1 MEVGVDTGLV
11 FPLVRLVEV
20 LVDMVL
26 LLCVAEEEEEEE
38 RRGEVVLATTV
49 EEEIGEEEEEDEEGG
64 RREVEVCVVG
74 DVLEMPVG
82 EGRIGREY
90 VRRVGVAVEVSLG
103 GAGTR
108 MWGDGAPAV
117 AAASFGAAETE
128 GAGVRG
134 GGGEE
139 VVGVSMGAGESRSMG
154 FGVSRGG
161 VGVVGVEGS
170 GVAVEV

>member
-1 MEVGVDTGLV
+1 MIGVEVGVDTGLV
-11 FPLVRLVEV
+11 FPLVRLAEA
-20 LVDMVL
+20 LVDMVVV
-26 LLCVAEEEEEEE
+26 LCVAEG
-38 RRGEVVLATTV
+38 GEAVVATT
-49 EEEIGEEEEEDEEGG
+49 GEEEEEGG
-64 RREVEVCVVG
+64 RREEEVEACVVE
-74 DVLEMPVG
+74 DVLETPVG

-117 AAASFGAAETE
+117 AAATFGMWAVVTE

-139 VVGVSMGAGESRSMG
+139 VVGVSVGAGESRSMG
-154 FGVSRGG
+154 LGVSRGG
-161 VGVVGVEGS
+161 VGVVGVEVS
-170 GVAVEV
+170 GVVVEV

>member
-26 LLCVAEEEEEEE
+26 LCVAEEEEEEE
-38 RRGEVVLATTV
+38 RRGEAVLATTV
-49 EEEIGEEEEEDEEGG
+49 EEETGEEEEEGGG
-64 RREVEVCVVG
+64 REAGVCVVG

-90 VRRVGVAVEVSLG
+90 VRRAGVAVEVSLG
-103 GAGTR
+103 GAGMR

-117 AAASFGAAETE
+117 VAASFGGAETE

-139 VVGVSMGAGESRSMG
+139 VVGVSVGTGESRSMG

-161 VGVVGVEGS
+161 VGVVGVEES
-170 GVAVEV
+170 AVAVEV